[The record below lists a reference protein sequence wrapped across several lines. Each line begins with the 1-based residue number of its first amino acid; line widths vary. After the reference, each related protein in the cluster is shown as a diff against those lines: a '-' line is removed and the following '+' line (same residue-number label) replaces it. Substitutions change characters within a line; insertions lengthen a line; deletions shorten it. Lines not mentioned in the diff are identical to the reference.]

1 MPAVA
6 HNGLVVM
13 HAALREA
20 DLLTVPVIASE
31 SPACNPHAE
40 ALLVHVGLCS
50 AQNMSV

>member
-6 HNGLVVM
+6 HNGLVGM

-31 SPACNPHAE
+31 SPACHPHAE
-40 ALLVHVGLCS
+40 ALLVRVGLRC
-50 AQNMSV
+50 AHNI